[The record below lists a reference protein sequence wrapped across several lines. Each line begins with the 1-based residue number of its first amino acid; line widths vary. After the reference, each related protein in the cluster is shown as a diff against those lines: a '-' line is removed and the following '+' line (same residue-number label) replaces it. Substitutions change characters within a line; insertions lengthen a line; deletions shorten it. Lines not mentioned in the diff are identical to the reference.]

1 MARVIVTGG
10 TGFIGRQVVARLL
23 AQGATP
29 VVMTMRVD
37 VELPPGAHSIEV
49 DLTDSDAVTAAV
61 AASDCDALIHLA
73 WQPVVRGLWSAPEN
87 VAWVRHS
94 LHLAEA
100 FMAAGGKQM
109 VFAGSCGEYDWTG
122 GLCAEEVTPLRPST
136 LYGGCKLALFAILEP
151 LAREAG
157 VALAWGRAF
166 FVYGPGEHPSRL
178 GASVV
183 GALLDG
189 QPALC
194 SHGMQLRDYLHVAD
208 VAEGF
213 VSLLEG
219 GHEGAYNLASGHPI
233 RVRDLIEALAEAA
246 GRPDLVELGAR
257 EAPAHEPPLIVADM
271 TKTHSVLDW
280 RPRFDLQSGA
290 QDTVDAF
297 RATLAA

>member
-10 TGFIGRQVVARLL
+10 TGFIGRHVVARLVV
-23 AQGATP
+23 QGANP
-29 VVMTMRVD
+29 VVFTARRD
-37 VELPPGAHSIEV
+37 VALPRGAEAVMV
-49 DLTDSDAVTAAV
+49 DLTDTDAVRAAV
-61 AASDCDALIHLA
+61 AAADSDTLMHLA
-73 WQPVVRGLWSAPEN
+73 WQPVVQGLWSAPEN
-87 VAWVRHS
+87 VDWVRHS

-100 FMAAGGKQM
+100 FMAAGGRRM
-109 VFAGSCGEYDWTG
+109 VFAGSCGEYDWSG
-122 GLCAEEVTPLRPST
+122 GLCAEELTPLRPST

-157 VALAWGRAF
+157 VSLAWGRAF

-194 SHGMQLRDYLHVAD
+194 THGLQLRDYLHVAD

-213 VSLLEG
+213 VSLLES
-219 GHEGAYNLASGHPI
+219 GHDGAFNLASGHPV
-233 RVRDLIEALAEAA
+233 RVRDLIEALAEAT
-246 GRPDLVELGAR
+246 GCPELVELGAR
-257 EAPAHEPPLIVADM
+257 QAPAHEPPLIVADM
-271 TKTHSVLDW
+271 TKSHAALDW

-290 QDTVDAF
+290 RDTVDAF
-297 RATLAA
+297 RAALAA